1 MTNPQVIIVT
11 GCRKGIGKS
20 IAEHFLKKNYQVI
33 GCSRG
38 TPSISHEQYRHFQ
51 LDVADEFAVKK
62 MFSETRKHYDQL
74 DALINNAG
82 VASMNHSLLTPLTT
96 VKHIVNTNLIGTFL
110 CCREAAKIMKRHN
123 YGRIINFTTFAV
135 PFRLE
140 GEAIYAAA
148 KAGVITLTEILAR
161 EYADMGIT
169 VNAVSPPAVQTDLIR
184 NVPKLTLDGLLK
196 RQAIHQYGTGK
207 DVCNVLDFFLRS
219 ESHMVTGQTIYLG
232 GL

>member
-1 MTNPQVIIVT
+1 MTNQQVIVVT

-20 IAEHFLKKNYQVI
+20 VAEYFLQQNHQVV

-38 TPSISHEQYRHFQ
+38 TASISHERYQHFQ
-51 LDVADEFAVKK
+51 LDVADEFAVKN
-62 MFSETRKHYDQL
+62 MFSATRKQYDQL
-74 DALINNAG
+74 DVLINNAG
-82 VASMNHSLLTPLTT
+82 AASMNHSLLTPLTT
-96 VKHIVNTNLIGTFL
+96 VKNIVNTNLIGTFL
-110 CCREAAKIMKRHN
+110 CCREAAKIMQRNH
-123 YGRIINFTTFAV
+123 YGRIINFSTFAV

-184 NVPKLTLDGLLK
+184 NVPKSTLDSLLQ
-196 RQAIHQYGTGK
+196 RQAIHRYGTAQ
-207 DVCNVLDFFLRS
+207 DVCSVLEFFLRS
-219 ESHMVTGQTIYLG
+219 ESDMVTGQTIYLG

>member
-1 MTNPQVIIVT
+1 VTNPQVIIVT
-11 GCRKGIGKS
+11 GSRKGIGKS
-20 IAEHFLKKNYQVI
+20 IAEHFLRESYQVI

-38 TPSISHEQYRHFQ
+38 ISSISHEQYQHFQ
-51 LDVADEFAVKK
+51 LDVADELAVKK
-62 MFSETRKHYDQL
+62 MFSETRQTFGQL
-74 DALINNAG
+74 DGLINNAG
-82 VASMNHSLLTPLTT
+82 AASMNHSLLTPLTT

-110 CCREAAKIMKRHN
+110 CCREAAKVMKMN
-123 YGRIINFTTFAV
+123 SYGRIVNFSTFAV

-148 KAGVITLTEILAR
+148 KAGIITLTEILAR

-169 VNAVSPPAVQTDLIR
+169 VNAVAPPAVQTDLIR
-184 NVPKLTLDGLLK
+184 NVPKPTLDALLE
-196 RQAIHQYGTGK
+196 RQAIHRYGTAT

-219 ESHMVTGQTIYLG
+219 ENSMVTGQTIYLG